1 MNILVIK
8 QTSLGDVLHAS
19 GHIRAI
25 KKHYQKQCPGSKL
38 FLLTANTSADIY
50 RHSPWVDELI
60 LVDRDGIKENWRKK
74 PMWAIKEMQ
83 RTLSKVRQ
91 HKFDLAIDFQGLA
104 KSVFFLYSAK
114 AENKFVKGN
123 WWGLKGFRNKKLHA
137 IKEMDQLLQVAGIP
151 TTDTTMELVVGNDDK
166 LSVDRLLL
174 KINLENKPILIVSPF
189 SRWPSKDW
197 PLKNYMEVCEAVS
210 NAYQVVFT
218 GSPDRKIQIDRG
230 MEDGCCQSAVNMA
243 GAQSL
248 LEFVELTSRASL
260 MLTGDS
266 FPMHVAVAKQTPVIA
281 LFGPTDEN
289 KVGPLGERNRVIR
302 APGCDVCDNRHCPRH
317 CLSRLDNDEVIR
329 MIHEFTTYSC
339 LASD

>member
-25 KKHYQKQCPGSKL
+25 KKHYPNSKL

-50 RHSPWVDELI
+50 RHSPWVDEFMLI
-60 LVDRDGIKENWRKK
+60 DRDGIKKNWRKK
-74 PMWAIKEMQ
+74 PVWAIKQMMRLMSE
-83 RTLSKVRQ
+83 VRQ
-91 HKFDLAIDFQGLA
+91 HNFDLAIDLQGLA
-104 KSVFFLYSAK
+104 KSVFFLYGAK

-123 WWGLKGFRNKKLHA
+123 WWGLKGFRNKNLHA
-137 IKEMDQLLQVAGIP
+137 IKEMDQLLQVVGIP
-151 TTDTTMELVVGNDDK
+151 TRDTTMEFAVGNDDK

-174 KINLENKPILIVSPF
+174 KINLENKPILIISPF

-210 NAYQVVFT
+210 NTYQVVFT
-218 GSPDRKIQIDRG
+218 GAPGRKIHIDQG
-230 MEDGCCQSAVNMA
+230 IEDGHCQSAVNMA

-266 FPMHVAVAKQTPVIA
+266 FPMHVAEAKQTPVIA

-289 KVGPLGERNRVIR
+289 KVGPLGHRDRIIRV
-302 APGCDVCDNRHCPRH
+302 PGCDVCDKRNCPRH
-317 CLSRLDNDEVIR
+317 CLSRLDSDEVIH
-329 MIHEFTTYSC
+329 MIHEFTPAT
-339 LASD
+339 